1 MAADAAGP
9 WRYTMSKL
17 TDKIKETIA
26 EVRPGMVA
34 TVGRDGR
41 PNVSAKGSL
50 RVLDDDHLVFADIN
64 SPRTVSNLKANPA
77 ISVLVVHPK
86 SMRGCRIWGQAEVM
100 DSGELFDAMVREYAE
115 RNIKVNHAVRIT
127 VEEAS
132 ESF

>member
-1 MAADAAGP
+1 MP
-9 WRYTMSKL
+9 KL

-34 TVGRDGR
+34 TVGGDGR

-50 RVLDDDHLVFADIN
+50 RVLDGDHLVFADIS
-64 SPRTVSNLKANPA
+64 SPRTVANLRANPA
-77 ISVLVVHPK
+77 VSVLVVHPK
-86 SMRGCRIWGQAEVM
+86 TMRGCRIWGQAEVM

-115 RNIKVNHAVRIT
+115 RNIKVNHVVRIT